1 MFIGT
6 AENNGLEE
14 SQKLFPG
21 KAAAS
26 ADAPSTEKS
35 TYALVLL
42 PYSGDYV
49 ESEIADTTHP
59 NGKGEI
65 SSSNGCT
72 FRAGAVAVKGDDEAK
87 AAFYIQAGE
96 QLGATGA

>member
-1 MFIGT
+1 M
-6 AENNGLEE
+6 AENSGVEE

-42 PYSGDYV
+42 PYSGAYL
-49 ESEIADTTHP
+49 ESEELDQTHP

-65 SSSNGCT
+65 SRSNGCT
-72 FRAGAVAVKGDDEAK
+72 YSAGAVAVKGDDEAK